1 MPWRGS
7 GIWTWGTTISRK
19 QTLCIV
25 QSLRMRP
32 NWGHSTYWPSR
43 TTNRRILATVY
54 SETGISWTVLDF
66 LRIPWKQQTIYL
78 RSEVVKIFAIFFF
91 WNFQA
96 KWVLCSCCGML
107 QEKIIRCESAL
118 NSFGNAPVNA
128 VSCFAVEWPGPLRM
142 GLCYVADQS
151 LQVAGGVKPFSLDL
165 KWSRNWRNLMAA
177 EARCQVTPYS

>member
-1 MPWRGS
+1 MKGQWDLDMRDNDFKEAD
-7 GIWTWGTTISRK
+7 TVYRAVFKNATKLR
-19 QTLCIV
+19 
-25 QSLRMRP
+25 SL
-32 NWGHSTYWPSR
+32 NLLTFKNDESTNLGHSLQRNRYLLNCAWFPSHSLEAA
-43 TTNRRILATVY
+43 N
-54 SETGISWTVLDF
+54 
-66 LRIPWKQQTIYL
+66 YL
-78 RSEVVKIFAIFFF
+78 LEVGGCQNLCNFFF

-151 LQVAGGVKPFSLDL
+151 LQVAGCVKPFSLDL